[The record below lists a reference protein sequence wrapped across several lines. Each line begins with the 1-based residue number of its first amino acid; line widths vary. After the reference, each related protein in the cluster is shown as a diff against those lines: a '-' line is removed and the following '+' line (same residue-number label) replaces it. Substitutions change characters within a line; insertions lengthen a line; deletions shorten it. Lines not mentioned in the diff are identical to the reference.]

1 MYAAQGG
8 VRFEGEVVRRNPWST
23 LAVLAI
29 AQFMVVLDVTIVNV
43 ALPNI
48 QQDLGFAPSALQW
61 VISGYTLLFGGF
73 LLLGG
78 RAADLIGRRRL
89 FISGLIVFGVTSLAA
104 GLAQTPD
111 QLIAMRAI
119 QGLGGAM
126 LSPAAFAILTVTF
139 ARGRERNIAM
149 GVWGGLAGLGG
160 TLGVIIGGLLVD
172 SLSWRWVFL
181 VNVPIAIVVAVLAP
195 VFVAESRIRSTGRR
209 TFDLAGSLLSTA
221 GLLAIVL
228 GVIRAEPLGW
238 SSFQVVA
245 LLAGGVALLG
255 AFLRVEQRSAAPLV
269 PLRMFRSRG
278 LSTSIVALALNGAA
292 FLAMFFLTA
301 IFLQQVRGLT
311 ALETGLEFLPMGVAA
326 IASAL
331 IAAQLVT
338 RFGTRPVQIAGGV
351 LSVIG
356 LLLLSTADAT
366 SSYAVTVLPGLILFG
381 MGIIAVGTPAQ
392 IAAVA
397 EVRHDEAGAASG
409 VVNAGYQVGGALG
422 LAVITTVATSHVQS
436 LVAGGTAPQDA
447 LVGGFDRG
455 LLVAAV
461 FAAVNVVMA
470 IGAPRV
476 RPTVDQLAEV
486 AMAA

>member
-1 MYAAQGG
+1 
-8 VRFEGEVVRRNPWST
+8 VSVFEGEVVRRNPWST
-23 LAVLAI
+23 LAVLAV

-43 ALPNI
+43 ALPDI
-48 QQDLGFAPSALQW
+48 QRDLGFSPSALQW
-61 VISGYTLLFGGF
+61 VVSAYTLFFGGF

-89 FISGLIVFGVTSLAA
+89 FIIGLVAFGVTSLLA

-111 QLIAMRAI
+111 QLIALRAV
-119 QGLGGAM
+119 QGLGGAL

-139 ARGRERNIAM
+139 AHGRERNIAM

-160 TLGVIIGGLLVD
+160 TLGVIAGGLLVD

-181 VNVPIAIVVAVLAP
+181 VNVPIALVVAALAP
-195 VFVAESRIRSTGRR
+195 RFVAESRVQPTGRR
-209 TFDLAGSLLSTA
+209 TFDVAGALLSTA

-238 SSFQVVA
+238 SSFEVTA
-245 LLAGGVALLG
+245 LLAGGAVLLA
-255 AFLRVEQRSAAPLV
+255 AFIRVEQRSPAPLV
-269 PLRMFRSRG
+269 PLGMFRSRG

-311 ALETGLEFLPMGVAA
+311 ALETGLQFLPMGVAA
-326 IASAL
+326 IASAI

-338 RFGTRPVQIAGGV
+338 RLGTRPVQIAGGA

-356 LLLLSTADAT
+356 LLLLSRADAT
-366 SSYAVTVLPGLILFG
+366 GSYALTILPGLVLFG
-381 MGIIAVGTPAQ
+381 IGIIAVGTPAQ

-397 EVRHDEAGAASG
+397 DVKHEVAGAASG

-422 LAVITTVATSHVQS
+422 LAVITTVATSHVES
-436 LVAGGTAPQDA
+436 LGAGGAAARDA
-447 LVGGFDRG
+447 LVGGFERG

-461 FAAVNVVMA
+461 FAAANVLMA
-470 IGAPRV
+470 LVAPRV
-476 RPTVDQLAEV
+476 RPTAEQLAEAVV
-486 AMAA
+486 AA

>member
-1 MYAAQGG
+1 M
-8 VRFEGEVVRRNPWST
+8 RRNPWSALT
-23 LAVLAI
+23 VLAL

-43 ALPNI
+43 ALPHI
-48 QQDLGFAPSALQW
+48 QADLGFSPTGLQW
-61 VISGYTLLFGGF
+61 VISAYTLFFGGF

-89 FISGLIVFGVTSLAA
+89 FIAGLLVFGLTSLVA

-111 QLIAMRAI
+111 QLIVMRAV

-126 LSPAAFAILTVTF
+126 LSPAALAILTVTF
-139 ARGRERNIAM
+139 AHGRERNIAM
-149 GVWGGLAGLGG
+149 GIWGGLAGLGG
-160 TLGVIIGGLLVD
+160 TLGVIAGGLLVD

-181 VNVPIAIVVAVLAP
+181 VNVPIAVLLAVVALL
-195 VFVAESRIRSTGRR
+195 FIAESRVRPAGRR
-209 TFDLAGSLLSTA
+209 TFDLAGALLGTA

-238 SSFQVVA
+238 SSLEVTA
-245 LLAGGVALLG
+245 LLAGGVALLF
-255 AFLRVEQRSAAPLV
+255 AFVRVEARSSAPLV
-269 PLRMFRSRG
+269 PLGMFRSRG

-311 ALETGLEFLPMGVAA
+311 ALETGLQFLPMGVAA

-338 RFGTRPVQIAGGV
+338 RFGTRPVQLAGGA

-356 LLLLSTADAT
+356 LLLLSRADAT
-366 SSYAVTVLPGLILFG
+366 GSYALTILPGIVLFG

-397 EVRHDEAGAASG
+397 DVRHDEAGAASG

-422 LAVITTVATSHVQS
+422 LAVITTLATSHVEA
-436 LVAGGTAPQDA
+436 LVTGGAGQMEA
-447 LVGGFDRG
+447 LVGGFERG
-455 LLVAAV
+455 LLVAAA
-461 FAAVNVVMA
+461 FAAANFVMA
-470 IGAPRV
+470 LGARRV
-476 RPTVDQLAEV
+476 RPTAEQLAEAAAV
-486 AMAA
+486 A

>member
-1 MYAAQGG
+1 MAVSA
-8 VRFEGEVVRRNPWST
+8 FEGEVVRRNPWST
-23 LAVLAI
+23 LAVLAV

-43 ALPNI
+43 ALPDI
-48 QQDLGFAPSALQW
+48 QQDLGFAPSGLQW
-61 VISGYTLLFGGF
+61 VISAYTLLFGGF

-89 FISGLIVFGVTSLAA
+89 FVVGLLVFGVTSLVA

-111 QLIAMRAI
+111 QLIVMRAV

-139 ARGRERNIAM
+139 AHGRERNIAM

-160 TLGVIIGGLLVD
+160 TLGVIAGGLLVD

-181 VNVPIAIVVAVLAP
+181 VNVPIALVVAALAP
-195 VFVAESRIRSTGRR
+195 IFVAESRVRQTGRR
-209 TFDLAGSLLSTA
+209 TFDVAGALLSTA

-238 SSFQVVA
+238 SSFEVVA
-245 LLAGGVALLG
+245 LLVGGAALLG
-255 AFLRVEQRSAAPLV
+255 AFIRVEQRSPAPLV
-269 PLRMFRSRG
+269 PLGMFRSRG

-311 ALETGLEFLPMGVAA
+311 ALETGVQFLPMGVAA
-326 IASAL
+326 IASAV

-351 LSVIG
+351 LSVVG
-356 LLLLSTADAT
+356 LLLLSQADAT
-366 SSYAVTVLPGLILFG
+366 SPYAATVLPGLVLFG
-381 MGIIAVGTPAQ
+381 VGIIAVGTPAQ

-397 EVRHDEAGAASG
+397 DVKHEVAGAASG

-422 LAVITTVATSHVQS
+422 LAVITTVATSHVES
-436 LVAGGTAPQDA
+436 LVAGGTAAQDA
-447 LVGGFDRG
+447 LVGGFERG

-461 FAAVNVVMA
+461 FAVVNVLMA
-470 IGAPRV
+470 LGAPRV
-476 RPTVDQLAEV
+476 RPTADQLAEAAV
-486 AMAA
+486 AV

>member
-1 MYAAQGG
+1 
-8 VRFEGEVVRRNPWST
+8 VRRNPWSALT
-23 LAVLAI
+23 VLAL

-43 ALPNI
+43 ALPHI
-48 QQDLGFAPSALQW
+48 QADLGFSPSGLQW
-61 VISGYTLLFGGF
+61 VISAYTLFFGGF

-89 FISGLIVFGVTSLAA
+89 FIAGLLVFGLTSLVA

-111 QLIAMRAI
+111 QLIVMRAV

-139 ARGRERNIAM
+139 AHGRERNIAM
-149 GVWGGLAGLGG
+149 GIWGGLAGLGG
-160 TLGVIIGGLLVD
+160 TLGVIAGGLLVD

-181 VNVPIAIVVAVLAP
+181 VNVPIAVVLAAVVP
-195 VFVAESRIRSTGRR
+195 LFIAESRVRPAGRR
-209 TFDLAGSLLSTA
+209 TFDLAGALLGTA

-238 SSFQVVA
+238 SSLEVIA
-245 LLAGGVALLG
+245 LLAGGVALLF
-255 AFLRVEQRSAAPLV
+255 AFVRVEARSPAPLV
-269 PLRMFRSRG
+269 PLGMFRSRG

-311 ALETGLEFLPMGVAA
+311 ALETGLQFLPMGVAA

-338 RFGTRPVQIAGGV
+338 RFGTRPVQLAGGA
-351 LSVIG
+351 LSVVG
-356 LLLLSTADAT
+356 LLLLSRADAT
-366 SSYAVTVLPGLILFG
+366 GSYALTILPGIVLFG

-397 EVRHDEAGAASG
+397 DVRHDEAGAASG

-422 LAVITTVATSHVQS
+422 LAVITTLATSHVTA
-436 LVAGGTAPQDA
+436 LMTGGVGQVEA
-447 LVGGFDRG
+447 LVGGFQRG

-461 FAAVNVVMA
+461 FAAANVVMA
-470 IGAPRV
+470 LGAPRV
-476 RPTVDQLAEV
+476 RPTAEQLAEAATV
-486 AMAA
+486 A

>member
-1 MYAAQGG
+1 VSA
-8 VRFEGEVVRRNPWST
+8 FEGEVVRRNPWST
-23 LAVLAI
+23 LAVLAV

-43 ALPNI
+43 ALPDI
-48 QQDLGFAPSALQW
+48 QQDLGFTPSGLQW
-61 VISGYTLLFGGF
+61 VISAYTLIFGGF

-89 FISGLIVFGVTSLAA
+89 FVIGLLVFGVTSLVA

-111 QLIAMRAI
+111 QLIAMRAV

-139 ARGRERNIAM
+139 AHGRDRNIAM

-160 TLGVIIGGLLVD
+160 TLGVIAGGLLVD

-181 VNVPIAIVVAVLAP
+181 VNVPIAIVVAALAP
-195 VFVAESRIRSTGRR
+195 IFMAESRVRPTGRR
-209 TFDLAGSLLSTA
+209 TFDVAGALLSTA

-238 SSFQVVA
+238 SSFEVVA
-245 LLAGGVALLG
+245 LLVGGVALLG
-255 AFLRVEQRSAAPLV
+255 AFIRVEQRSAAPLV
-269 PLRMFRSRG
+269 PLGMFRSRG

-311 ALETGLEFLPMGVAA
+311 ALETGLQFLPMGVAA
-326 IASAL
+326 IASAV

-338 RFGTRPVQIAGGV
+338 RLGTRPVQIAGGA
-351 LSVIG
+351 LSVVG
-356 LLLLSTADAT
+356 LLLLSQADAT
-366 SSYAVTVLPGLILFG
+366 SSYAATVLPGLILFG
-381 MGIIAVGTPAQ
+381 VGIIAVGTPAQ

-397 EVRHDEAGAASG
+397 DVKHEVAGAASG

-422 LAVITTVATSHVQS
+422 LAVITTVATSRVES
-436 LVAGGTAPQDA
+436 LVAGGTAAQDA
-447 LVGGFDRG
+447 LVGGFERG

-461 FAAVNVVMA
+461 FAVANLLMA
-470 IGAPRV
+470 LGAPRV
-476 RPTVDQLAEV
+476 RPTAEQLVEAAV
-486 AMAA
+486 AA